1 MSCDDHD
8 DFDVAVQ
15 IRKISKNGELL
26 EHLNYPCPVGIEHVP
41 NVNTAKALGPQGFLR
56 ASHVGTKVDDL
67 STEQEIFY
75 KHDQRKPIP
84 QGSIIKLEITFWP
97 MGMAFAPGEGFM
109 LRVAGHDMCYP
120 ETDTIP
126 PASENNENVGDHV
139 IHTGG
144 EYDSVLVLPF
154 I

>member
-1 MSCDDHD
+1 MSCKEHD
-8 DFDVAVQ
+8 DLDVAVQ
-15 IRKISKNGELL
+15 IRKISKDGQGLQ
-26 EHLNYPCPVGIEHVP
+26 HLNYPCPVSIQEVP

-56 ASHVGTKVDDL
+56 ASHTITKVEEL

-75 KHDQRKPIP
+75 KHDQREPVLPRLITR
-84 QGSIIKLEITFWP
+84 LEITLWP
-97 MGMAFAPGEGFM
+97 MGMVFAPLEGII

-120 ETDTIP
+120 ETDKIP
-126 PASENNENVGDHV
+126 PASENNENVGEHV

-144 EYDSVLVLPF
+144 DYDSTLILPF